1 MKGLSDI
8 EMKVVEAVRGRAG
21 FLLEDLRL
29 HVGIPTGQGHVAGLD
44 ETRGR
49 FVERCAK
56 LGAVVEYV
64 PGDERPGWLDARDP
78 RGEKGAGVPPVT
90 AVCRRLG
97 AGAQGGGVLIAGH
110 LDTVHDPRSAT
121 FNSLV
126 MSADGARAVG
136 PGVVD
141 MKGGLVIA
149 MSALEVLEEVVG
161 GGGARWAFLMNS
173 DEETGSFHSDRA
185 LRAEASSG
193 RYVAGLALEPAMA
206 DGGLAVR
213 RGGSGQFM
221 IEARGKQA
229 HVGRDFVS
237 GRSATLALARAVV
250 GAGEVSRPE
259 AGVCVNVSP
268 VWCEQPTNVVS
279 DWAKAWGNV
288 RVPSVEAGE
297 EVRARLE
304 GLNVGDRLKGDLPEV
319 RVRVALN
326 RPAKPRTAGTEALA
340 ELVRGA
346 AEDLGQKLPFGETA
360 GVCDGNNLQAAG
372 LATLDTLGVRGGG
385 LHTTEEWI
393 EVASLVE
400 RCALLAVVILRVG
413 EEGNSGWV
421 GSWHDSRR
429 GSMWRDVV
437 ADGQGFVE

>member
-1 MKGLSDI
+1 MKGLSAV

-49 FVERCAK
+49 FVERCTK
-56 LGAVVEYV
+56 LGAAVEMV
-64 PGDERPGWLDARDP
+64 AGDERPGWLDARDP
-78 RGEKGAGVPPVT
+78 RGERGTGVPPVT

-97 AGAQGGGVLIAGH
+97 TGACGGCVLIAGH
-110 LDTVHDPRSAT
+110 LDTVHDPRSTT

-161 GGGARWAFLMNS
+161 GSVPWTFLMNS

-229 HVGRDFVS
+229 HVGRDFAS

-250 GAGEVSRPE
+250 GAGEISRPE

-297 EVRARLE
+297 EVRRRLE
-304 GLNVGDRLKGDLPEV
+304 GLNVGDGVKGELPEV

-346 AEDLGQKLPFGETA
+346 AADLGQKLPFGETA
-360 GVCDGNNLQAAG
+360 GVCDGNNLQTAG

-400 RCALLAVVILRVG
+400 RCALLAVVILRV
-413 EEGNSGWV
+413 V
-421 GSWHDSRR
+421 GR
-429 GSMWRDVV
+429 
-437 ADGQGFVE
+437 